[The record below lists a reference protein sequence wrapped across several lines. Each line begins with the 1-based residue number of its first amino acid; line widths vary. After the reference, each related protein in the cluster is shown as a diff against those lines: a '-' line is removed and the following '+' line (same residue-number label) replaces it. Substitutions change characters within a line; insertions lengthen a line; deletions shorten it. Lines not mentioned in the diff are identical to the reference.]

1 MKDNIVYV
9 KKPVEKLTDTELQ
22 HKICRDVRGGCAECE
37 VRDTCRYGTEWLR
50 RMKKC
55 G

>member
-1 MKDNIVYV
+1 MKDNIGYV
-9 KKPVEKLTDTELQ
+9 KKPVEQLTDTELK
-22 HKICRDVRGGCAECE
+22 HKICKDVRGGCEKCE
-37 VRDTCRYGTEWLR
+37 VRGTCRYGTEWLR

>member
-1 MKDNIVYV
+1 MKDNTVYV
-9 KKPVEKLTDTELQ
+9 KKPVEQLTDTELK
-22 HKICRDVRGGCAECE
+22 HKICKDVRCAECE